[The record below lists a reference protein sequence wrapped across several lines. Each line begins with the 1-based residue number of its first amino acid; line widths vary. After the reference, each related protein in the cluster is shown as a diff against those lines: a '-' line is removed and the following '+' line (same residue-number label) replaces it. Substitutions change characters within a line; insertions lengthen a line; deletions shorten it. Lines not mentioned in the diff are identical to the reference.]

1 MPRDQSR
8 EFRHLATEWLALA
21 RQASEDQGRA
31 SLLFTAE
38 TWLELAE
45 RAEHETYIL
54 SHRAIQTAIGDE
66 LKNLYGVPR
75 GLSAPLACGACS
87 VEQSNPG
94 TEGTTAASLAL
105 RLRSCGSNA
114 FLRSILTGA

>member
-21 RQASEDQGRA
+21 RQASDDQGRA
-31 SLLFTAE
+31 SLLFTAK
-38 TWLELAE
+38 TWRELAE
-45 RAEHETYIL
+45 RTEHETYIL

-75 GLSAPLACGACS
+75 RLPPHLLAVLAQLNRGTRGQR
-87 VEQSNPG
+87 EQRPPH
-94 TEGTTAASLAL
+94 
-105 RLRSCGSNA
+105 
-114 FLRSILTGA
+114 